1 MKQQRLLA
9 TCPRPVAEEDIAA
22 IFAHS
27 IENW

>member
-1 MKQQRLLA
+1 MRDEFLIFGS
-9 TCPRPVAEEDIAA
+9 PVIGEEDIAA